1 MSDVYKGRDVPGL
14 VDPNPRLP
22 LFNLIAGL
30 ALILIAVIAILAN
43 FAVVEGVVG
52 LLIRLGDDQAL
63 SAWLN
68 TYIGPRSQDQAR
80 FTFFMVTLA
89 VFGFFYLRLVIAA
102 VRVGLSRLG
111 RAIVQW
117 TARSGHENVPD
128 HFADVA
134 EVAGRMLRRERYG
147 DAALEKQGRLLFG
160 PNARF
165 ISPVAAPAAR
175 AAVGLVTSLIG
186 RLATIAVFAALFV
199 GCVYW
204 LAALRGEAGRAIAV
218 FEALLGDENL
228 VYLVTWTIIPFVIAA
243 VLTAVGA
250 ALDFVFVRAL
260 VPRHGAPADHFL
272 RQEAFQAGLAPSFM
286 ADELAGRMQQLRF
299 QDFYNRQY
307 QVSAEGGSVSV
318 GDTGEFVNWQFFER
332 QPLPIANPNQGAGT
346 LRLATGWG
354 LSILGLGIVMLC
366 TLPEPLRL
374 ALLSQRLP
382 DAPLFLALT
391 TQLALGV
398 AGIRAWRRGQAM
410 VAQGER
416 ILSSFWFRSVA
427 ASVRMKGTVAKREI
441 SAKNKAMDTI
451 GTKETGFTSHFQCE
465 VCTAELI
472 SEVPSLTPTDAKAQG
487 EPRILIGLGVGE
499 DAGAWQ
505 RFVFA
510 EMQKISQTKVGIAP
524 VDTNDPTLRDMVV
537 FNAQAQAFKEA
548 QVEKARQEARA
559 ALKAPQGD
567 ETVFLPGG
575 PRPPQP
581 PGGGGEQG

>member
-1 MSDVYKGRDVPGL
+1 MSGVYSGREVPGL
-14 VDPNPRLP
+14 VDPHPRLP
-22 LFNLIAGL
+22 LFNLIGGA
-30 ALILIAVIAILAN
+30 ALILIAVIAIMAN
-43 FAVVEGVVG
+43 FAVVEGVIG
-52 LLIRLGDDQAL
+52 LLVRLGDDQAL

-68 TYIGPRSQDQAR
+68 TYLGPRSPDQAR
-80 FTFFMVTLA
+80 FTFFVVTLV

-111 RAIVQW
+111 RAIIQW
-117 TARSGHENVPD
+117 TSKSGHENVPN

-134 EVAGRMLRRERYG
+134 AVAGQMLRRERYG
-147 DAALEKQGRLLFG
+147 DADLEKRGRLLFG
-160 PNARF
+160 PQIRF
-165 ISPVAAPAAR
+165 VSPVAAPAAR
-175 AAVGLVTSLIG
+175 AAVGPVTALLG
-186 RLATIAVFAALFV
+186 RLATVAVFGAIFV
-199 GCVYW
+199 GCVFW
-204 LAALRGEAGRAIAV
+204 LASLRGEAGRAIVV
-218 FEALLGDENL
+218 FNALLGNETL
-228 VYLVTWTIIPFVIAA
+228 GYLVTWTVIPFVMAG

-250 ALDFVFVRAL
+250 ALDFVFVRKL
-260 VPRHGAPADHFL
+260 VPRHGAPADHLL

-318 GDTGEFVNWQFFER
+318 GDTGEFINWQFFER
-332 QPLPIANPNQGAGT
+332 QPLPIANPNQGAAT
-346 LRLATGWG
+346 LRLAMGWA
-354 LSILGLGIVMLC
+354 LSIVGLGVVMLC
-366 TLPEPLRL
+366 TLPEPIRL

-382 DAPLFLALT
+382 DMPLFLALT

-472 SEVPSLTPTDAKAQG
+472 SEVPSLTPTDAR
-487 EPRILIGLGVGE
+487 EPGAPRVVIGMSTGE
-499 DAGAWQ
+499 DAAAWQ
-505 RFVFA
+505 RFVFT
-510 EMQKISQTKVGIAP
+510 EMQKISQTKVGLAP

-548 QVEKARQEARA
+548 QVEKARQDARA
-559 ALKAPQGD
+559 ALKSPQGD

-575 PRPPQP
+575 PRPPQA
-581 PGGGGEQG
+581 PGGGGENG